1 MKFKDIEGFHVY
13 ATQGGKIAIVQNS
26 FEFGRDV
33 HVFLTLEQ
41 FDKLETWVLRNKEE
55 IECAWNDGVEE

>member
-1 MKFKDIEGFHVY
+1 MKFKDVEGFHVY

-55 IECAWNDGVEE
+55 IELAWNDGVEE